1 MLRKLLVVITITAIS
16 VFCLCGCKKRPSQT
30 QSGEEAIKTTAEY
43 ETEANREIDK
53 ENMAAEL
60 ENIEKEL
67 EEELKQEQ

>member
-1 MLRKLLVVITITAIS
+1 MLRILLITAMVAIS
-16 VFCLCGCKKRPSQT
+16 ICGLGGCKKRSSQT
-30 QSGEEAIKTTAEY
+30 PSKTEAAKTVDEY
-43 ETEANREIDK
+43 KTEANSEINK